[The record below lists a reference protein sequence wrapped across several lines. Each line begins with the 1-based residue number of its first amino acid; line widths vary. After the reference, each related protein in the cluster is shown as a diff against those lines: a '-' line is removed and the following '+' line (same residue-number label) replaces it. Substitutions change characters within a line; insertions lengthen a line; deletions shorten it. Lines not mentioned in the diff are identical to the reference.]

1 MQNKWDIKYIKTLST
16 LTQGATENIVKGL
29 H

>member
-1 MQNKWDIKYIKTLST
+1 MQNKWEIKYIKTLST